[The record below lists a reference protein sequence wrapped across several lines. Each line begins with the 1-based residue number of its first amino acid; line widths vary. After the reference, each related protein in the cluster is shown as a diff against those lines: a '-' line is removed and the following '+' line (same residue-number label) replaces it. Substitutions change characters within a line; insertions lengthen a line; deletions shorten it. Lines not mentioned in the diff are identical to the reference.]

1 MEKSTISRIV
11 KRISEGKCLVIL
23 GPDLLSESGENIN
36 SKLAKFLNE
45 NTEEQVKYYPE
56 EEMFK
61 FANSN
66 TKVMIEDDI
75 LEFYNQLEPNDT
87 YRKIADIPFS
97 IIINTAPDKTLN
109 KAFEEKNLKFD
120 YDHYRKKEAQ
130 KDPQRQHQ
138 TLIYNIFGDY
148 TDINSIV
155 LNFDDLFDY
164 LHSIMGDY
172 DLNINIKSALR
183 QPTSVLFIGFNFDKW
198 YFKLLL
204 KLIEINENKRLYSHD
219 IGQGGSKNFYSDEFK
234 VEFFGDNTAPEIISE
249 IHKQATQ
256 AGIVASKPKIFV
268 SYAWGG
274 ESEDVVIKLD
284 EVLQKNNLKLIR
296 DKRDLAYQ
304 ARISAFMDQIGK
316 GKGIV
321 VVISDKYLKSPYC
334 MFELLEIYKNED
346 FEKRVI
352 PIVLGDA
359 AIYKTESL
367 LSYQEYWIEEKNK
380 LDEKIKENGGDAIAV
395 IGEEYQLY
403 TRVVD
408 NWGVLMN
415 ILKDMN
421 ALSLEEHLNSGF
433 AELVKLLKEKI
444 QVK

>member
-11 KRISEGKCLVIL
+11 KRITEDKCMVIL
-23 GPDLLSESGENIN
+23 GPELLSVNGEGIN

-45 NTEEQVKYYPE
+45 NTGEQVKYYPE

-61 FANSN
+61 FASSHAN
-66 TKVMIEDDI
+66 VMIEDDI
-75 LEFYNQLEPNDT
+75 QEFYNQLEPNDT

-97 IIINTAPDKTLN
+97 TIINTAPDKTLN
-109 KAFEEKNLKFD
+109 KAFKEKNIKFD
-120 YDHYRKKEAQ
+120 YDHYRKDVSQKEIL
-130 KDPQRQHQ
+130 RQNK

-155 LNFDDLFDY
+155 LTFDDLFDY
-164 LHSIMGDY
+164 LISIMGDY
-172 DLNINIKSALR
+172 ELNIKSELIRA
-183 QPTSVLFIGFNFDKW
+183 TSVLFIGFNFDKW

-204 KLIEINENKRLYSHD
+204 KLVKINKNKRLHSHD
-219 IGQGGSKNFYSDEFK
+219 IGQEGSKNFYSDEFK
-234 VEFFGDNTAPEIISE
+234 VEFFGDNTAEEIISE
-249 IHKQATQ
+249 IHKFAIET
-256 AGIVASKPKIFV
+256 GLVPSKPEIFV

-274 ESEDVVIKLD
+274 RSEEIVDKLD
-284 EVLQKNNLKLIR
+284 EILQKNNLQLTR
-296 DKRDLAYQ
+296 DKRDLAY
-304 ARISAFMDQIGK
+304 REMVSSFMNQIGK

-321 VVISDKYLKSPYC
+321 IVISDKYLKSPYC
-334 MFELLEIYKNED
+334 MYELLEIYKNKD

-380 LDEKIKENGGDAIAV
+380 LDRKIKENGGDAIAV
-395 IGEEYQLY
+395 MGEEYKLF

-408 NWGVLMN
+408 NWGELMC

-421 ALSLEEHLNSGF
+421 SLSTEVHLNTEF
-433 AELVKLLKEKI
+433 KELVKVLKEKI
-444 QVK
+444 QDE